1 MDSQFG
7 KVLKFFTILWALTA
21 VGLFIGVFIPPALVL
36 PISIATIIILLIF
49 MFSRTARRM
58 SKWLSS
64 LFALLTGITLYS
76 LLNFYIGA
84 LGGGFVLVVFGTTAA
99 IFIIVGF
106 VGYNMKTNLSG
117 LWKILLIGL
126 IGIIIFS
133 IISIFVGF
141 SDIVMVIAS
150 AFGVILFVG
159 YTLYD
164 MNQIRHQTIH
174 DEDVPLVAL
183 NLYLDF
189 INLFRELL
197 SLVYHLKNILDR

>member
-1 MDSQFG
+1 MDSQFP
-7 KVLKFFTILWALTA
+7 KVLRFFTILWALTA
-21 VGLFIGVFIPPALVL
+21 VGLFIGVFIPPALVM
-36 PISIATIIILLIF
+36 PISIATLIILIIF

-76 LLNFYIGA
+76 LLNFYMGA
-84 LGGGFVLVVFGTTAA
+84 LGGGLVLAIFGTTAA

-106 VGYNMKTNLSG
+106 VGYNLKTNLSG
-117 LWKILLIGL
+117 WWKILLIGL
-126 IGIIIFS
+126 IGLIIFS

-164 MNQIRHQTIH
+164 MNQIRHQTIR
-174 DEDVPLVAL
+174 DEDVPLLAL
-183 NLYLDF
+183 DLYLDF

-197 SLVYHLKNILDR
+197 SLVYYVKNIFNR

>member
-7 KVLKFFTILWALTA
+7 KVLRFFTILWALTA
-21 VGLFIGVFIPPALVL
+21 VGLFIGIFIPPALVL
-36 PISIATIIILLIF
+36 PISIATIIILIIF

-84 LGGGFVLVVFGTTAA
+84 LGGGLVIVIFGTTAA

-106 VGYNMKTNLSG
+106 IGYNLKANLAG
-117 LWKILLIGL
+117 WGKFLFIILIGV
-126 IGIIIFS
+126 IIFS
-133 IISIFVGF
+133 ILSIFVGF
-141 SDIVMVIAS
+141 SDIIMVIAS
-150 AFGVILFVG
+150 AIGVLLFVT

-164 MNQIRHQTIH
+164 MNQIRHQTIT

-183 NLYLDF
+183 DLYLDF

-197 SLVYHLKNILDR
+197 SIVYYLRNIFSR

>member
-7 KVLKFFTILWALTA
+7 KVLRFFTILWALTA

-36 PISIATIIILLIF
+36 PISIATIIILIIF

-84 LGGGFVLVVFGTTAA
+84 LGGGLVLVIFGTTAA
-99 IFIIVGF
+99 IFIIIGF
-106 VGYNMKTNLSG
+106 IGYNMKTNLSG

-126 IGIIIFS
+126 IGVIIFS

-164 MNQIRHQTIH
+164 MNQIRHQTIT

-197 SLVYHLKNILDR
+197 SLVYYLKNIFDR

>member
-1 MDSQFG
+1 MDSQFP
-7 KVLKFFTILWALTA
+7 KVLRFFTILWALTA
-21 VGLFIGVFIPPALVL
+21 VGLFIGVFIPPALVM
-36 PISIATIIILLIF
+36 PISIATLIILIIF

-76 LLNFYIGA
+76 LLNFYMGA
-84 LGGGFVLVVFGTTAA
+84 LGGGLVLAIFGTTAA

-106 VGYNMKTNLSG
+106 VGYNLKTNLSG
-117 LWKILLIGL
+117 WWKILLIGL
-126 IGIIIFS
+126 IGLIIFS

-164 MNQIRHQTIH
+164 MNQIRHQTIR
-174 DEDVPLVAL
+174 DEDVPLIAL
-183 NLYLDF
+183 DLYLDF

-197 SLVYHLKNILDR
+197 SLVYYVKNIFNR

>member
-1 MDSQFG
+1 MDSQLP
-7 KVLKFFTILWALTA
+7 KVLRFFTILWALTA
-21 VGLFIGVFIPPALVL
+21 VGLFIGVFIPPALVM
-36 PISIATIIILLIF
+36 PISIATLIILIIF

-76 LLNFYIGA
+76 LLNFYMGA
-84 LGGGFVLVVFGTTAA
+84 LGGGLVLAIFGTTAA

-106 VGYNMKTNLSG
+106 VGYNLKTNLSG
-117 LWKILLIGL
+117 WWKILLIGL
-126 IGIIIFS
+126 IGLIIFS

-164 MNQIRHQTIH
+164 MNQIRHQTIR
-174 DEDVPLVAL
+174 DEDVPLIAL
-183 NLYLDF
+183 DLYLDF

-197 SLVYHLKNILDR
+197 SLVYYVKNIFNR

>member
-7 KVLKFFTILWALTA
+7 KVLRFFTILWALTA

-36 PISIATIIILLIF
+36 PISIATIIILIIF

-84 LGGGFVLVVFGTTAA
+84 LGGGLVLVIFGTTAA

-126 IGIIIFS
+126 IGVIIFS

-164 MNQIRHQTIH
+164 MNQIRHQTIT

-197 SLVYHLKNILDR
+197 SLVYYLKNIFDR

>member
-1 MDSQFG
+1 MDSQFP
-7 KVLKFFTILWALTA
+7 KVLRFFTILWALTA
-21 VGLFIGVFIPPALVL
+21 VGLFIGVFIPPALVM
-36 PISIATIIILLIF
+36 PISIATLIILIIF

-58 SKWLSS
+58 GKWLSS

-76 LLNFYIGA
+76 LLNFYMGA
-84 LGGGFVLVVFGTTAA
+84 LGGGLVLAIFGTTAA

-106 VGYNMKTNLSG
+106 VGYNLKTNLSG
-117 LWKILLIGL
+117 WWKILLIGL
-126 IGIIIFS
+126 IGLIIFS

-164 MNQIRHQTIH
+164 MNQIRHQTIR
-174 DEDVPLVAL
+174 DEDVPLIAL
-183 NLYLDF
+183 DLYLDF

-197 SLVYHLKNILDR
+197 SLVYYVKNIFNR